1 MNPFGISGH
10 WKIDPDNRQD
20 RKSSET
26 TTRRMTPEEIEKYG
40 SVAKCENKL
49 STLASVPGMVRKDIF
64 MKNKINKGRLLEIC
78 GEHGFTKVAYS
89 MAATEFGVSA
99 NSIQTYVSKNKL
111 HKEFTIDGSLQT
123 AQPSVSSPNFK
134 GEPGTTSDIEL
145 EIINK
150 IKSIVA
156 ENRNY
161 RDKLSQIK
169 TALEEIINSIA

>member
-10 WKIDPDNRQD
+10 WKIDPDGRQD
-20 RKSSET
+20 RGSGICTK
-26 TTRRMTPEEIEKYG
+26 RPMTSEEIEKYG
-40 SVAKCENKL
+40 SATKCENNPSKL
-49 STLASVPGMVRKDIF
+49 AAVPGMVRKDTI
-64 MKNKINKGRLLEIC
+64 MKNKINKDRLLEIC
-78 GEHGFTKVAYS
+78 GEHGFTRTAYN
-89 MAATEFGVSA
+89 MAAAEFGVSV

-111 HKEFTIDGSLQT
+111 HKELTTNEPLKT
-123 AQPSVSSPNFK
+123 AQPSNENGK
-134 GEPGTTSDIEL
+134 EEPRVTSDVEL

-169 TALEEIINSIA
+169 TALEDIIKTIA